1 MVRFLIVSMSGVG
14 HVCMLVDANKVI
26 SNKNI
31 IFWGQS
37 DRNSMFTIE
46 KRLSIGGQRKLCI
59 SRSATQTYQSLTVSI
74 GLSNFYREMFNFDR
88 NLDFLSETSSFYRA
102 HRKMYWQT
110 KNRSAQHKCTSCWQH
125 HFVSSNFYRKPRFS
139 IGDSISIGWQRK
151 LYIVRIAIDQKHK
164 CTSRWQYHS
173 VSLNFYREPLNFYR
187 KHWFSI
193 GGLIF
198 YRVPLKNTHCRN
210 INWSATQTYQSL
222 PASFGSVE
230 FLSGNAEFLSETNFY
245 RKSEMRFWSNFFKPT
260 NFYRMWQHLVMIFS
274 RLRSV
279 LRYI

>member
-1 MVRFLIVSMSGVG
+1 
-14 HVCMLVDANKVI
+14 
-26 SNKNI
+26 
-31 IFWGQS
+31 
-37 DRNSMFTIE
+37 
-46 KRLSIGGQRKLCI
+46 
-59 SRSATQTYQSLTVSI
+59 
-74 GLSNFYREMFNFDR
+74 
-88 NLDFLSETSSFYRA
+88 
-102 HRKMYWQT
+102 MYWQT

-125 HFVSSNFYRKPRFS
+125 HFYRKPRFS

-151 LYIVRIAIDQKHK
+151 LYIVRIVIDQKHK

-222 PASFGSVE
+222 PASFGSAE

-260 NFYRMWQHLVMIFS
+260 NFYRMWQHLVMVFS

-279 LRYI
+279 LRHIQFCYSRA